1 MWFESN
7 LPNIPIYHAL
17 VHILRQF
24 GAIKLN
30 SFLMRVQPEES
41 KRLSPQNQSGVG
53 SKICVHVGSSIL
65 AVSLLLDC
73 QLPMLM

>member
-7 LPNIPIYHAL
+7 LPNTLIYHAL

-53 SKICVHVGSSIL
+53 SKSVC
-65 AVSLLLDC
+65 
-73 QLPMLM
+73 MLGAQY